1 MLIIKDPK
9 LGDSY
14 DGSTSRVRH
23 GFFGRQNGVSEG
35 LYDSLNCGVGSDDD
49 PGVVAENRKRVAGY
63 FDAAPENLI
72 TVWQVHSPD
81 CIYIDKPVAAGID
94 RPKADALVTDRAGLV
109 LGVLTA
115 DCGPILFVGEKADG
129 SPVIGAS
136 HAGWGGALNG
146 VLESTV
152 KKMIEMEATPE
163 SICAAVGPCIGPK
176 SYEVSI
182 GFEKPFL
189 AREPQDEH
197 FFREARKEG
206 HLMFDLPGYIASRL
220 AGAGVK
226 QVTITG
232 HDTFA
237 EADSFFSYR
246 RTTHAKEPDYGRQ
259 ISAISIIR

>member
-1 MLIIKDPK
+1 MIIIEDKK
-9 LGDSY
+9 LNGDANKIQ
-14 DGSTSRVRH
+14 H
-23 GFFGRQNGVSEG
+23 GFFGRQGGVSDG
-35 LYDSLNCGVGSDDD
+35 LYKSLNCGVGSDDD
-49 PGVVAENRKRVAGY
+49 PKAVAENRKRVAEH
-63 FDAAPENLI
+63 FNAEPENLI

-81 CIYIDKPVAAGID
+81 CIYVKKPVGIGND
-94 RPKADALVTDRAGLV
+94 RPKADAMVTDQAGLV

-115 DCGPILFVGEKADG
+115 DCGPILFAGEKADG
-129 SPVIGAS
+129 SPVIGGA
-136 HAGWGGALNG
+136 HAGWGGAVGG

-152 KKMIEMEATPE
+152 EKMIETGATPE
-163 SICAAVGPCIGPK
+163 SLRAAIGPCIGPK

-189 AREPQDEH
+189 ECNPEDEH

-220 AGAGVK
+220 AAAGVK

-237 EADSFFSYR
+237 DEERFFSYR
-246 RTTHAKEPDYGRQ
+246 RTTHAKESDYGRQ
-259 ISAISIIR
+259 ISAISIIG